1 MAGHAKTLNPRRQVF
16 AETVA
21 AGKPLIEAYRIAGYT
36 SNSVAASSNASQLA
50 RIPIVAAEIKRQQA
64 RARATTE
71 FNAERWRNE
80 LAARYQQA
88 ADGSRV
94 GDQANA
100 LRALE
105 LWGRHLGLLEPH
117 APDDERLRRLTDNL
131 TLLAGLQLGQ
141 KLALEPTRTVE
152 GEVRETLAL
161 PARAE
166 GEDARAREGPA
177 S

>member
-36 SNSVAASSNASQLA
+36 INSVAASSNASQLA

-131 TLLAGLQLGQ
+131 ALLAGVQLGQ
-141 KLALEPTRTVE
+141 KLALAPTRTVE

-161 PARAE
+161 PASQPEEPAP
-166 GEDARAREGPA
+166 PA

>member
-1 MAGHAKTLNPRRQVF
+1 MAGHAKTLNPRQVLF
-16 AETVA
+16 AEAIALGT
-21 AGKPLIEAYRIAGYT
+21 PQIEAYRIAGYNAT
-36 SNSVAASSNASQLA
+36 APAFARATASRIA
-50 RIPIVAAEIKRQQA
+50 RQPIVAAEIKRLQE
-64 RARATTE
+64 RARASLQLT
-71 FNAERWRNE
+71 AETWRNE
-80 LAARYQQA
+80 LTARYQQA

-117 APDDERLRRLTDNL
+117 APDDERLRRLTENL
-131 TLLAGLQLGQ
+131 TLLAGMQLGQ
-141 KLALEPTRTVE
+141 TLALEPARTVE

-161 PARAE
+161 PASQPE
-166 GEDARAREGPA
+166 EPA